1 MLKSIE
7 RLNKIVMEIMKEL
20 YVNSIPSADFDELV
34 ENAPIDEYG
43 RKNIRF
49 DDYEIDDTIMDNI
62 MNYHFKKNRLT
73 KYEKNIVSA
82 NVYLGPS
89 PRSIRKKET

>member
-1 MLKSIE
+1 MSKSRE
-7 RLNKIVMEIMKEL
+7 KLNRIVMEILKEL

-49 DDYEIDDTIMDNI
+49 DDYEIDDITMNNI
-62 MNYHFKKNRLT
+62 VNYHCKKNRLT
-73 KYEKNIVSA
+73 KYEKSFVSA
-82 NVYLGPS
+82 SVYLGPS
-89 PRSIRKKET
+89 PRSIRKKEV